1 MALTREEIKA
11 KRGVLPREPL
21 DVPALGGTVY
31 VSKMNA
37 KARDRFEQMVTGGKV
52 GGVNLENVR
61 AKFFVLVTTDEAGKP
76 LFTMDD
82 ADWLGELDTEAVQA
96 IVDKGFAMNGIGV
109 NAVEEAAKN

>member
-31 VSKMNA
+31 VGKMNA
-37 KARDRFEQMVTGGKV
+37 KMRDAFEAMVTGGKV
-52 GGVNLENVR
+52 GGVNLDNIR
-61 AKFFVLVTTDEAGKP
+61 ARFVALVTVDADGKP
-76 LFTMDD
+76 LFTQED
-82 ADWLGELDTEAVQA
+82 AEWIGELDTEAVQA
-96 IVDKGFAMNGIGV
+96 IVDKGFEINGIGQ

>member
-1 MALTREEIKA
+1 MALTRDEIKA

-31 VSKMNA
+31 VSKMSA
-37 KARDRFEQMVTGGKV
+37 KARDQFEQMVTGGKT
-52 GGVNLENVR
+52 GGINLDNVR
-61 AKFFVLVTTDEAGKP
+61 AKFVTLVTTDEAGKP
-76 LFTMDD
+76 LFTSED
-82 ADWLGELDTEAVQA
+82 AEWIGELDTEAVQA

>member
-11 KRGVLPREPL
+11 KRGVLPRQPL

-37 KARDRFEQMVTGGKV
+37 KMRDAFEQMVTGGKV
-52 GGVNLENVR
+52 GGVNLDNIR
-61 AKFFVLVTTDEAGKP
+61 ARFVALVTVDAEGKP
-76 LFTMDD
+76 LFTQED
-82 ADWLGELDTEAVQA
+82 AEWIGELDTEAVQA
-96 IVDKGFAMNGIGV
+96 IVDKGFEINGIGQ